1 MFCSAEVILSYKAT
15 LMQLSVGAISLKYF
29 EKRKKAKL
37 YRQWVERAGLIP
49 DTVPPRTDKSK
60 DVPLGVDSSEA
71 VTPED
76 GEFLRV
82 HFEPDSGVVTHPE
95 VTGNMLAEI
104 NRRQPRLRM
113 LYILLGVTLVI
124 LCAGL
129 ILLIVLSC

>member
-1 MFCSAEVILSYKAT
+1 MR
-15 LMQLSVGAISLKYF
+15 YF

-49 DTVPPRTDKSK
+49 DTVPPRTGKSK
-60 DVPLGVDSSEA
+60 DVPLRVDDSEA
-71 VTPED
+71 VTPEE

-95 VTGNMLAEI
+95 VTGNMLAEVK
-104 NRRQPRLRM
+104 RRQPRLRM